1 MIISQTPYRISFF
14 GGGSD
19 YPEWYLENG
28 GQILSST
35 IDKHIYIT
43 CRYLPPFFSHKHR
56 IVYSKVEEV
65 KKTNDIKHNVVRE
78 ILKHLKINNGM
89 EIHYDGDLPARSGMG
104 SSSTFVVGLMNT
116 LFFLKNKKINKKIL
130 AKSSIHFEQ
139 NILKETVGSQ
149 DQIAAA
155 YGGFNNIKLNH
166 KGDFSVNKIKI
177 EKKDLI
183 KFNENLVLLYT
194 GVKRTANDVA
204 NTYVKKLKKEK
215 RNEMLRIVECADEGK
230 KLLQSK
236 NFDDFGRLLH
246 YSWLAKKKLSKVVS
260 SSSIDSIYDLAIKK
274 GALGGKLLGAGGGG
288 FLLLYV
294 PKSIQKRF
302 MQHFTKFVHIPFTFE
317 NSGSKIIFNMSVDLY
332 KEQEIRKEKNKF
344 KNFKELKI

>member
-1 MIISQTPYRISFF
+1 MIISKTPYRISFF

-43 CRYLPPFFSHKHR
+43 CRYLPPFFNHKHR
-56 IVYSKVEEV
+56 IVYSKVEAV

-149 DQIAAA
+149 DQSPAA
-155 YGGFNNIKLNH
+155 YGGVNNI
-166 KGDFSVNKIKI
+166 
-177 EKKDLI
+177 
-183 KFNENLVLLYT
+183 
-194 GVKRTANDVA
+194 
-204 NTYVKKLKKEK
+204 
-215 RNEMLRIVECADEGK
+215 
-230 KLLQSK
+230 
-236 NFDDFGRLLH
+236 
-246 YSWLAKKKLSKVVS
+246 
-260 SSSIDSIYDLAIKK
+260 
-274 GALGGKLLGAGGGG
+274 
-288 FLLLYV
+288 
-294 PKSIQKRF
+294 
-302 MQHFTKFVHIPFTFE
+302 
-317 NSGSKIIFNMSVDLY
+317 
-332 KEQEIRKEKNKF
+332 
-344 KNFKELKI
+344 